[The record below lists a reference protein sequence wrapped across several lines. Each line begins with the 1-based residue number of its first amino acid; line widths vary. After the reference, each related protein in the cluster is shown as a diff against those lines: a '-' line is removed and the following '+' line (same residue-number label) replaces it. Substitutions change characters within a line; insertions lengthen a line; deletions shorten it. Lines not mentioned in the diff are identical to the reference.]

1 MHDEGVSVIVPV
13 YNGARHLGAALES
26 VFAQEATPREIIV
39 VDDGSTD
46 ETSGVMERF
55 WDRIVPIRQDNRGP
69 SAARNIGIERA
80 TAPLIAFL
88 DADDVWPPTAL
99 RRQLAAIT
107 TNTTPG
113 IAWGLSNRVIGAEA
127 RPPRDDWHG
136 RPQWA
141 LSVGSM
147 LFRRDVFD
155 VAGRFDPRLRIGEDL
170 DLMIRVT
177 EQGIPIVWHAHVVC
191 EKRLHAD
198 NLSGDTAAVDRAYF
212 VAIGRAF
219 ERQRVKKAC
228 AKPQSP

>member
-13 YNGARHLGAALES
+13 YNGARHLAAALES
-26 VFAQEATPREIIV
+26 VLAQEARPREIIV

-46 ETSGVMERF
+46 ETSRVVELF
-55 WDRIVPIRQDNRGP
+55 WDRIDPIRQDNRGP
-69 SAARNIGIERA
+69 SAARNVGIERA
-80 TAPLIAFL
+80 TAPFIGFL

-107 TNTTPG
+107 TNTTAG

-155 VAGRFDPRLRIGEDL
+155 VAGHFDPRLRIGEDL

-177 EQGIPIVWHAHVVC
+177 EQGIPIVRHAHVVC
-191 EKRLHAD
+191 EKRLHAG
-198 NLSGDTAAVDRAYF
+198 NLSRDAAAVDRAYF

-219 ERQRVKKAC
+219 ERRRVQKAG